1 MIDYDQI
8 FPELLIGS
16 YPQDEEDVKRLRESG
31 VTAVLNLQTDE
42 DFDYLGVD
50 WPALE
55 AAYWKYG
62 IQLRRVPIIDHDPID
77 LREKLPQAVRTLSQL
92 LAADHTVYVHCT
104 AGVGRSPAVVIAYLH
119 WCRGWDLDRAVT
131 SVKQHRP
138 CSPSLEAIRGAT
150 EDLLRET
157 GSKIMSSP
165 SSSATPS
172 ARSTEESTS

>member
-8 FPELLIGS
+8 FPELMIGS
-16 YPQDEEDVKRLRESG
+16 YPQSEEDVRQLHESG
-31 VTAVLNLQTDE
+31 VTAVLNLQTDA
-42 DFDYLGVD
+42 DLDYLGVD

-92 LAADHTVYVHCT
+92 LAAEHTVYVHCT

-131 SVKQHRP
+131 YVKQHRP

-150 EDLLRET
+150 GDLLRET
-157 GSKIMSSP
+157 GSKIISP
-165 SSSATPS
+165 PASSSTPNV
-172 ARSTEESTS
+172 RPTEESTP